1 MNLFE
6 LFVKIDANTDGVEK
20 GIKQAQKTTEQ
31 YRKDVMNLAQT
42 YKKQGMDMS
51 SAMKRAYSEIDK
63 SQYQTANNSKSDSKK
78 FALNWENAGNKI
90 SGIASKIGNGLKVAA
105 KIGTVAVGAAST
117 AIVGLM
123 TTATKSYAEFEQL
136 VGGAEL
142 MFGEAFDT
150 VKKNAEEAYKTVQ
163 MSQNEYL
170 QQVNGFATGLKTA
183 LGGNEQAAADLAH
196 KIIKA
201 EADIVAATGNTAENV
216 QNAFNGI
223 MKSNFTMLDNLQIG
237 ITPTKEGFQEVIDKV
252 NEWNKANGE
261 ATNYQMGNLADMQSA
276 LVDYIDMVGMS
287 GYAQAEASKTITGSL
302 ASMKSAWSNLLTGI
316 ADDNADFDTLINNM
330 VESVGTFAVNILPRV
345 EVALNGF
352 VGLIEGVVP
361 KIVEKLPEL
370 ASSVLPKLVSG
381 ATALLTSVASMLP
394 GIVDVALNT
403 VLPELLSG
411 IGTIAKVLLQS
422 LPTIFSSLAS
432 GIESALPM
440 LIETAISLV
449 DEIAKVLPDLI
460 DAIIVVL
467 PSLFKTLAD
476 ALLKEGL
483 PQLVE
488 IVMTLATELVKLV
501 PDLVSALTEILPAFY
516 EAFIPAVLESL
527 PILIEGL
534 IPLITELFAAL
545 PAILVSAFLLGNPLS
560 LLFAAIYATI
570 KTYGEDI
577 KNFFAETIPQF
588 IADIIAWFEELP
600 YKIGVLIGEVILFFQ
615 GMPEKIKTWLLA
627 TIEKIKTW
635 ISDTKN
641 IVQQKVPEIID
652 KIKNIF
658 SDLPAKIKTIGKN
671 IVDGLWNGISSG
683 WTWLKNKVNNLV
695 KSLVNGV
702 KSTLGIK
709 SPSRVFR
716 DQIGKQMAA
725 GLGIGWEQEF
735 SDVKGDIEDSLNF
748 GETDYGIT
756 TSSTSISDFANG
768 ARAYSSSSQNVNVTV
783 GIDDSANAMGLARAL
798 LPFLKIAEKEVYA

>member
-6 LFVKIDANTDGVEK
+6 LFVKVGVDD
-20 GIKQAQKTTEQ
+20 QASSKLGTLTQK
-31 YRKDVMNLAQT
+31 L
-42 YKKQGMDMS
+42 GS
-51 SAMKRAYSEIDK
+51 
-63 SQYQTANNSKSDSKK
+63 
-78 FALNWENAGNKI
+78 
-90 SGIASKIGNGLKVAA
+90 GLKTAA
-105 KIGTVAVGAAST
+105 KIGTAAVSVAAAGIAALTTT
-117 AIVGLM
+117 AI
-123 TTATKSYAEFEQL
+123 KNYAEYEQL
-136 VGGAEL
+136 VGGV
-142 MFGEAFDT
+142 DT
-150 VKKNAEEAYKTVQ
+150 LFKNASKKVQGYAAEAYKTAG
-163 MSQNEYL
+163 MSANDYMA
-170 QQVNGFATGLKTA
+170 NATAFSASLISS
-183 LGGNEQAAADLAH
+183 LGGDTEKAAEYANRAMLSMSDNANKMGTNIDSIVQTYQSLAR
-196 KIIKA
+196 
-201 EADIVAATGNTAENV
+201 GNFA
-216 QNAFNGI
+216 
-223 MKSNFTMLDNLQIG
+223 MLDNLKLGYGGTKAELQRLIKDASTYTDIQKEMG
-237 ITPTKEGFQEVIDKV
+237 IAVDASSMSFDNIV
-252 NEWNKANGE
+252 NAIAVVQGKLGIAGATSLE
-261 ATNYQMGNLADMQSA
+261 AAT
-276 LVDYIDMVGMS
+276 
-287 GYAQAEASKTITGSL
+287 TIEGSL
-302 ASMKSAWSNLLTGI
+302 NSMKAAWQNLLTGI
-316 ADDNADFDTLINNM
+316 ADDNADFDVLINNM
-330 VESVGTFAVNILPRV
+330 VESVGTFAGNILPRV
-345 EVALNGF
+345 EVALNGI
-352 VGLIEGVVP
+352 VGLIEGVAP
-361 KIVEKLPEL
+361 QIVARLPEIVQ
-370 ASSVLPKLVSG
+370 SVLPNLVVAIQELVTS
-381 ATALLTSVASMLP
+381 AAEALPSLVE
-394 GIVDVALNT
+394 VALGT
-403 VLPELLSG
+403 VAPSLLSA
-411 IGTIAKVLLQS
+411 IQTIAPVLLQS

-432 GIESALPM
+432 GIENALPM

-449 DEIAKVLPDLI
+449 DEVAKVLPDLI

-516 EAFIPAVLESL
+516 EAFIPAVLDSL
-527 PILIEGL
+527 PILLEGL

-641 IVQQKVPEIID
+641 IVQQKVPEIVD

-671 IVDGLWNGISSG
+671 IVSGLWNGINGSWSS
-683 WTWLKNKVNNLV
+683 LKQKFTNAV

-725 GLGIGWEQEF
+725 GLGIGWEDEF
-735 SDVKGDIEDSLNF
+735 SGVKDDIEDSLNF

>member
-6 LFVKIDANTDGVEK
+6 LFVKVGVDD
-20 GIKQAQKTTEQ
+20 QASGK
-31 YRKDVMNLAQT
+31 L
-42 YKKQGMDMS
+42 S
-51 SAMKRAYSEIDK
+51 SITGKLGK
-63 SQYQTANNSKSDSKK
+63 
-78 FALNWENAGNKI
+78 
-90 SGIASKIGNGLKVAA
+90 GLKTAA
-105 KIGTVAVGAAST
+105 KIGTAAVGAAST

-316 ADDNADFDTLINNM
+316 ADDNADFDALINNM
-330 VESVGTFAVNILPRV
+330 VESVGTFAGNILPRV
-345 EVALNGF
+345 EVALNGV

-370 ASSVLPKLVSG
+370 ASSILPKLVSG
-381 ATALLTSVASMLP
+381 ATTLLTSVAAMLP

-460 DAIIVVL
+460 GAIIEVL

-641 IVQQKVPEIID
+641 IVQQKVPEIVD

-671 IVDGLWNGISSG
+671 IVDGLWNGINGG

-725 GLGIGWEQEF
+725 GLGIGWEEEF
-735 SDVKGDIEDSLNF
+735 SGVKDDIEDSLNF

-768 ARAYSSSSQNVNVTV
+768 ARSYSSSSQNVNVTV

>member
-6 LFVKIDANTDGVEK
+6 LFVKVGVDD
-20 GIKQAQKTTEQ
+20 QASSKLGTLTQK
-31 YRKDVMNLAQT
+31 L
-42 YKKQGMDMS
+42 GS
-51 SAMKRAYSEIDK
+51 
-63 SQYQTANNSKSDSKK
+63 
-78 FALNWENAGNKI
+78 
-90 SGIASKIGNGLKVAA
+90 GLKTAA
-105 KIGTVAVGAAST
+105 KIGTAAVSVAAAGIAALTTT
-117 AIVGLM
+117 AI
-123 TTATKSYAEFEQL
+123 KNYAEYEQL
-136 VGGAEL
+136 VGGV
-142 MFGEAFDT
+142 DT
-150 VKKNAEEAYKTVQ
+150 LFKSSSQKVQEYAANAYKTAG
-163 MSQNEYL
+163 MSANEYMSTVTSFSASLL
-170 QQVNGFATGLKTA
+170 QSLGGDTEKAAEYANQALTDMSDNANKMGTSMEMIQNAYQGFAK
-183 LGGNEQAAADLAH
+183 
-196 KIIKA
+196 
-201 EADIVAATGNTAENV
+201 
-216 QNAFNGI
+216 QNY
-223 MKSNFTMLDNLQIG
+223 TMLDNLKLGYGGTKEEMARLIEDAAKLSDTVDAQDMSFANIVKAINVVQTEMG
-237 ITPTKEGFQEVIDKV
+237 ITGTTAKEAASTIQG
-252 NEWNKANGE
+252 
-261 ATNYQMGNLADMQSA
+261 S
-276 LVDYIDMVGMS
+276 VGM
-287 GYAQAEASKTITGSL
+287 
-302 ASMKSAWSNLLTGI
+302 MKSSWTNLVTGI

-330 VESVGTFAVNILPRV
+330 VESVGTFAGNILPRV
-345 EVALNGF
+345 EVALTGI
-352 VGLIEGVVP
+352 VGLIEGVAP
-361 KIVEKLPEL
+361 QIVARLPEI
-370 ASSVLPKLVSG
+370 AQSVLPNLVVAIQELVTS
-381 ATALLTSVASMLP
+381 AAEALPSLVE
-394 GIVDVALNT
+394 VALGT
-403 VLPELLSG
+403 VAPSLLSA
-411 IGTIAKVLLQS
+411 IQTIAPVLLQS

-432 GIESALPM
+432 GIENALPM

-449 DEIAKVLPDLI
+449 DEVAKVLPDLI

-527 PILIEGL
+527 PILLEGL

-641 IVQQKVPEIID
+641 IVQQKVPEIVD

-671 IVDGLWNGISSG
+671 IVSGLWNGINGSWSS
-683 WTWLKNKVNNLV
+683 LKQKFTNAV

-735 SDVKGDIEDSLNF
+735 SDVKDDIEDSLNF

-768 ARAYSSSSQNVNVTV
+768 ARSYSSSSQNVNVTV

>member
-6 LFVKIDANTDGVEK
+6 LFVKVGVDD
-20 GIKQAQKTTEQ
+20 QASSKLGTLTQK
-31 YRKDVMNLAQT
+31 L
-42 YKKQGMDMS
+42 GS
-51 SAMKRAYSEIDK
+51 
-63 SQYQTANNSKSDSKK
+63 
-78 FALNWENAGNKI
+78 
-90 SGIASKIGNGLKVAA
+90 GLKTAA
-105 KIGTVAVGAAST
+105 KIGTAAVSVAAAGIAALTTT
-117 AIVGLM
+117 AI
-123 TTATKSYAEFEQL
+123 KNYAEYEQL

-142 MFGEAFDT
+142 MFGKAFDT

-302 ASMKSAWSNLLTGI
+302 ASMKSAWNNLLTGI

-330 VESVGTFAVNILPRV
+330 VESVGTFAGNILPRV
-345 EVALNGF
+345 EVALNGI
-352 VGLIEGVVP
+352 VGLIEGVAP
-361 KIVEKLPEL
+361 QIVARLPEIVQ
-370 ASSVLPKLVSG
+370 SVLPNLVVAIQELVTS
-381 ATALLTSVASMLP
+381 AAEALPSLVE
-394 GIVDVALNT
+394 VALGT
-403 VLPELLSG
+403 VAPSLLSA
-411 IGTIAKVLLQS
+411 IQTIAPVLLQS

-432 GIESALPM
+432 GLETALPL

-449 DEIAKVLPDLI
+449 DEVAKVLPDLI

-641 IVQQKVPEIID
+641 IVQQKVPEIVD

-671 IVDGLWNGISSG
+671 IVDGLWNGINGG

-725 GLGIGWEQEF
+725 GLGLGWEQEF
-735 SDVKGDIEDSLNF
+735 SDVKDDIEDSLNF